1 MWPTKEKTMFATIFS
16 KFGAYIVGAFGVVAA
31 VLSLWF
37 GAKKAGEGTQK
48 ASDAVAQ
55 EAASVESARVA
66 AVAETNAAS
75 TATAVDTA
83 VAAEADTAVTAT
95 LLGQFSRD

>member
-1 MWPTKEKTMFATIFS
+1 MMFATILS
-16 KFGAYIVGAFGVVAA
+16 KFGAYIVGAFGIVAA

-37 GAKKAGEGTQK
+37 GAKKAGEGAQK

-55 EAASVESARVA
+55 EADAVESARVTA
-66 AVAETNAAS
+66 SAQTTAAS
-75 TATAVDTA
+75 TATAVDTQVASQSDQA
-83 VAAEADTAVTAT
+83 VAQT